1 MNKVLVLFAL
11 FFLAGFANGLRGAET
26 FSDGPGHKP
35 GLPIVF
41 KAAGTYEQSLQIW
54 QTPEDINGWIAA
66 NFSYDIA
73 RAMQLSETRKTKHEA
88 LSIYHP
94 AEFFATKT
102 GICVDLS
109 RFGVETLRRIDP
121 QSDPKYLMV
130 EFDPIR
136 IAGNTL
142 RLHWLVSFKR
152 DGKIYFFADS
162 KRPGYIAG
170 PYNHTR
176 EFITDYE
183 QYRGRKIVA
192 FRELE
197 SYKKTRRTKKMKL
210 QAPKKP

>member
-26 FSDGPGHKP
+26 YSDEPEHTP
-35 GLPIVF
+35 GLLIVF
-41 KAAGTYEQSLQIW
+41 KAAGTYEEALQSW
-54 QTPEDINGWIAA
+54 QTPEDINGWISA

-73 RAMQLSETRKTKHEA
+73 RAMQLSETQKTKHEA

-94 AEFFATKT
+94 AEFFVTKT

-109 RFGVETLRRIDP
+109 HFGVETLKRIDP
-121 QSDPKYLMV
+121 QSDPKYLMIK
-130 EFDPIR
+130 FDPVL

-170 PYNHTR
+170 PYNDTR

-197 SYKKTRRTKKMKL
+197 SYKKKRRTKKLKL